1 MTISHNLNFAFKYF
15 SCNLYLLLQE
25 IDWYA
30 HWTFGQMLGLWQSDC
45 REMTVITLDGGD
57 LYAKSS
63 AQMDLLNADMQS
75 IFASFGTYL
84 RQEILFEIFY
94 FKVIKVD

>member
-1 MTISHNLNFAFKYF
+1 MCLI
-15 SCNLYLLLQE
+15 LQE
-25 IDWYA
+25 IDRYA

-45 REMTVITLDGGD
+45 EEMTVISLDGSD

-84 RQEILFEIFY
+84 RQEVLFEILH
-94 FKVIKVD
+94 FKIINAD

>member
-1 MTISHNLNFAFKYF
+1 M
-15 SCNLYLLLQE
+15 YLILQE
-25 IDWYA
+25 IDWNA

-45 REMTVITLDGGD
+45 WEMTVITLDGGD

-84 RQEILFEIFY
+84 RQEIPFEIFY

>member
-1 MTISHNLNFAFKYF
+1 M
-15 SCNLYLLLQE
+15 YLTLQE

-63 AQMDLLNADMQS
+63 AQMDLLNADMQNK
-75 IFASFGTYL
+75 FATFQSYL
-84 RQEILFEIFY
+84 RQENLFENFY
-94 FKVIKVD
+94 FKINNLD